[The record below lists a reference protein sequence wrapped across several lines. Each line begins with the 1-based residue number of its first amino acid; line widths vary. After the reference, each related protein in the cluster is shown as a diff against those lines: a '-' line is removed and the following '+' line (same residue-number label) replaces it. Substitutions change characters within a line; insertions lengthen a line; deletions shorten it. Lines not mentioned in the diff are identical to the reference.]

1 MQKSSTDITSTGSNT
16 KLGQEEV
23 WWQKNRLG
31 SQRSNIVGQHPGTY
45 EIKEEW
51 RSKTHERVHLYLI
64 SLSYIQHLECWF
76 SSNSDIL
83 VHQDNWGLRL
93 QKATEFI
100 GLSSTPDRGGGLLLL
115 LLQVSI
121 INFSSFNQTVEKL
134 TCREC
139 KIILTLLKKNKTIN
153 KIRYNLFTAN
163 VGKFL
168 CLPN

>member
-31 SQRSNIVGQHPGTY
+31 SQQSNIVGQHPGTF

-64 SLSYIQHLECWF
+64 SLSYIQLIEYIECWF

-93 QKATEFI
+93 QKQ
-100 GLSSTPDRGGGLLLL
+100 LSSLAWV
-115 LLQVSI
+115 LLQTEWGGI
-121 INFSSFNQTVEKL
+121 IIITSQYYNFSSFNQTVEKL

-139 KIILTLLKKNKTIN
+139 KIILMLLKK
-153 KIRYNLFTAN
+153 
-163 VGKFL
+163 
-168 CLPN
+168 